1 MKILYIKNGKKIV
14 ETPEEFE
21 EGKKR
26 YEILCDDVE
35 VSDIS
40 FIDTIDYP
48 GHIPICVCSEG
59 FLESE
64 GNFSV

>member
-35 VSDIS
+35 VSNIS

-48 GHIPICVCSEG
+48 GRMSF
-59 FLESE
+59 FLCP
-64 GNFSV
+64 